1 MACKNSLKLYLE
13 KYFFSSRA
21 AASLLAHGRSR
32 PSEAPARA
40 SPRLASAQP
49 SALAPS
55 PARRARRRATPPTAS
70 GLARRVA
77 PPVDGGLT
85 PRPRAAA
92 ALALLAT
99 A

>member
-1 MACKNSLKLYLE
+1 MKKG
-13 KYFFSSRA
+13 FSHSRA

-55 PARRARRRATPPTAS
+55 PARHARRHATPPTAS
-70 GLARRVA
+70 RLARRVA
-77 PPVDGGLT
+77 PPIDGGLT

-92 ALALLAT
+92 ALALLAMT
-99 A
+99 